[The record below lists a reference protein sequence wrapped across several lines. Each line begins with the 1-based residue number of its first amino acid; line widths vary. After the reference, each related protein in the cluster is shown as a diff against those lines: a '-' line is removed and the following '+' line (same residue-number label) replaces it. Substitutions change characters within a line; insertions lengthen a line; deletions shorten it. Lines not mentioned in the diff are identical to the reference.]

1 MLADP
6 YGGGEEWGS
15 GMRTANIGR
24 RTAAGAVAVALGTAG
39 LVVVPHGVAH
49 AGGLAPVRV
58 EEVDDS
64 DSETKIV
71 VAECTETMGSVF
83 AAGARVVNGNGGV
96 VLTAM
101 VPNPELTSVTVTA
114 TARTGHQ
121 GNWSLMAFAI
131 CDRSGTPP
139 VRRAATVE
147 SASTAEVSCPDDT
160 RLVGTG
166 FRFEGSVDQTYVDEV
181 AFGAGLGGVRVH
193 TGGAAPESLTAFGV
207 CKEPTQLTGLPGV
220 RVEASS
226 VHDGTWPKLAV
237 TDDPDPTQH
246 MYGIGASVVGSGGF
260 FLSALVPSLNLRLAG
275 AEAAQAS
282 PLPGAAVAAD
292 AGRAGVAGAGA
303 DEESADEESADEDG
317 ADEDEDGEGSV
328 TVSGLLMAAFH

>member
-1 MLADP
+1 
-6 YGGGEEWGS
+6 
-15 GMRTANIGR
+15 MRTANIGR
-24 RTAAGAVAVALGTAG
+24 RTAAGVVAVALGTAG
-39 LVVVPHGVAH
+39 LVVVPDGAAQ
-49 AGGLAPVRV
+49 AGGVAPVRV

-64 DSETKIV
+64 DSTTKIV

-114 TARTGHQ
+114 TARTGYE
-121 GNWSLMAFAI
+121 GDWSLMAFAI

-147 SASTAEVSCPDDT
+147 SASTAEVDCPDDT

-181 AFGAGLGGVRVH
+181 AFGSGLGGVRVH
-193 TGGAAPESLTAFGV
+193 TGGVAPESLTAFGV
-207 CKEPTQLTGLPGV
+207 CKEPTQMTGQPGA

-226 VHDGTWPKLAV
+226 AHDGTWPKTAA
-237 TDDPDPTQH
+237 TDDPNPDQH
-246 MYGIGASVVGSGGF
+246 VYGIGASVVGSGGF

-275 AEAAQAS
+275 AEAVEAS
-282 PLPGAAVAAD
+282 QLPGAAVATTG
-292 AGRAGVAGAGA
+292 AGRAGVADA
-303 DEESADEESADEDG
+303 DADGDADADADDDADG
-317 ADEDEDGEGSV
+317 DGSV